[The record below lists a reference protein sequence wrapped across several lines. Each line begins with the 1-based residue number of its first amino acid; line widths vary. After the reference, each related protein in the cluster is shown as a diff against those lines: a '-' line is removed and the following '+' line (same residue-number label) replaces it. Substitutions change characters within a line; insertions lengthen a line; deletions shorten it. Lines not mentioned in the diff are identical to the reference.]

1 LLINLVTLLTSK
13 ASGILSLKGRK
24 VILGSKN
31 HRFVYTRVDYYAI
44 PMKLKELLNN
54 TEVAI
59 GEEELG
65 ERLAADRKLKVKF
78 GVDPTRPDLTFGHLV
93 VFNKLKQFQD
103 AGHEAILLIG
113 DYTARI
119 GDPSGRSELRPELTE
134 SEVNENA
141 KTYLDQ
147 AFRILDPEK
156 TTVRKNSEWFASMS
170 FADALNLS
178 RKMTVA
184 RMLERDDFEKRF
196 RSNQPISMVEF
207 MYPLIQGY
215 DSIVL
220 ESDVEL
226 GGSDQLFNMLVGR
239 NLQKEKGHS
248 PQAVLTMPLLVG
260 LDGSRK
266 MSKSYDNYIAFN
278 DSSKDIFGKVMSISD
293 DVMWSYFELLLLKT
307 EDEMLELKNLHPMDA
322 KKSLARELTALFFE
336 DAIAQ
341 KELSSFGQ
349 VFSKGETPEEMKT
362 FKLSELSL
370 DSESQTLLNI
380 MASTEIFDSKGQIRR
395 LFQQGAIKL
404 NGEKQDDCEE
414 RVNKLSA
421 SEELVI
427 KAGKKTFIRFLA

>member
-1 LLINLVTLLTSK
+1 MLINLVTLLTSK

-134 SEVNENA
+134 AEVNENA

-307 EDEMLELKNLHPMDA
+307 EDEMFELKNLHPMDA

-370 DSESQTLLNI
+370 DRESQTLLNI

-404 NGEKQDDCEE
+404 NGEKKDDCEE
-414 RVNKLSA
+414 RIHKPSA